1 MIHLKIYENFLE
13 NELLINIPELLN
25 IKYWYI
31 IRNPDSKIIYWKVE
45 KISNDKYKITNLVED
60 KINNNVF
67 DLDTLELLLKYG
79 KDISIQYRP
88 LTKEEIEEFEILIQA
103 NKYNI

>member
-1 MIHLKIYENFLE
+1 MIHLKIYEKFLKT
-13 NELLINIPELLN
+13 ELLINIPELLN

-31 IRNPDSKIIYWKVE
+31 IRNPDPKIIYWKVE

-60 KINNNVF
+60 KINNSVF
-67 DLDTLELLLKYG
+67 DLDTLELLLKHG